1 MMSIS
6 KINEIVEENLVIDL
20 EWLIEEIEILF
31 DSKIGNYTE
40 IDKKIANDVLDY
52 FLEITDIDSNIVL
65 LNFLDEVV
73 ESVEKQYPKLLK

>member
-1 MMSIS
+1 MSIS